1 MAGRASDRDRQA
13 LDQDAAT
20 RDLLVPILRISGP
33 LHVKSRQI
41 DVDYVNDRDE
51 LCLENGH
58 IVKSGQIHGT

>member
-1 MAGRASDRDRQA
+1 MAGRSGDRDRQA
-13 LDQDAAT
+13 LDQDAAK

>member
-1 MAGRASDRDRQA
+1 MAGRAGGRDRRA
-13 LDQDAAT
+13 LDQHAVK
-20 RDLLVPILRISGP
+20 RDLLVPIRRISRP

-41 DVDYVNDRDE
+41 DVNYVNDRDE